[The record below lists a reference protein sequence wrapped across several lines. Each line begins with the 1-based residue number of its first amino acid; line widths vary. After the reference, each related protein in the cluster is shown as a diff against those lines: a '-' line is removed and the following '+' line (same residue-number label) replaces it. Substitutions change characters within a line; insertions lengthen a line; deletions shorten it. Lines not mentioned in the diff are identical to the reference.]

1 MQHDAVVT
9 PRNLFQ
15 PLGEPFDFT
24 PRHPVLA
31 LKIAFCKDQH
41 RPLKSPDR
49 DTLAD
54 KIRRF
59 LYPRIRFVEDVVLAE
74 KAARVYRYGGEWRS
88 CLLAQDVRGKLCL
101 RDAEFPLD
109 LHPLLP
115 IHPGAARRNHAG
127 LKCPLRELR
136 RSVHQS
142 YKGWNIAIILIKRDN
157 QFRTC
162 HDVNPSRS
170 VATRPSPIGSWNRH
184 KQ

>member
-15 PLGEPFDFT
+15 PLGHLT
-24 PRHPVLA
+24 LRHAPRTA
-31 LKIAFCKDQH
+31 LKTAFCKDQH

-109 LHPLLP
+109 QHPLLP
-115 IHPGAARRNHAG
+115 IHPARRG
-127 LKCPLRELR
+127 ETMRPRVPVRELR
-136 RSVHQS
+136 
-142 YKGWNIAIILIKRDN
+142 GCPPIL
-157 QFRTC
+157 
-162 HDVNPSRS
+162 
-170 VATRPSPIGSWNRH
+170 
-184 KQ
+184 

>member
-24 PRHPVLA
+24 PRHSVLA
-31 LKIAFCKDQH
+31 LKVAFCKDRH

-74 KAARVYRYGGEWRS
+74 KAARVYRYGGVWRS
-88 CLLAQDVRGKLCL
+88 CLLAQDVRGTLRL
-101 RDAEFPLD
+101 RDVEFPLD
-109 LHPLLP
+109 LHPLVP
-115 IHPGAARRNHAG
+115 IQPDAARRIHAN
-127 LKCPLRELR
+127 LECPQREIWQA
-136 RSVHQS
+136 VHQ
-142 YKGWNIAIILIKRDN
+142 
-157 QFRTC
+157 C
-162 HDVNPSRS
+162 
-170 VATRPSPIGSWNRH
+170 
-184 KQ
+184 

>member
-54 KIRRF
+54 KIRLF

-88 CLLAQDVRGKLCL
+88 CLLAQDVRGRL
-101 RDAEFPLD
+101 RLRNVEFLLD
-109 LHPLLP
+109 LHPLVP
-115 IHPGAARRNHAG
+115 INPDAARRNHAD
-127 LKCPLRELR
+127 LECPQRELR
-136 RSVHQS
+136 RAVHQS
-142 YKGWNIAIILIKRDN
+142 
-157 QFRTC
+157 
-162 HDVNPSRS
+162 
-170 VATRPSPIGSWNRH
+170 
-184 KQ
+184 

>member
-88 CLLAQDVRGKLCL
+88 CLLAQDVQRQAMPSRCRIPARPTSAG
-101 RDAEFPLD
+101 RSTP
-109 LHPLLP
+109 
-115 IHPGAARRNHAG
+115 ARRGETMPASSA
-127 LKCPLRELR
+127 LLRELR

-157 QFRTC
+157 QFQTC
-162 HDVNPSRS
+162 HDVNRLD
-170 VATRPSPIGSWNRH
+170 R
-184 KQ
+184 